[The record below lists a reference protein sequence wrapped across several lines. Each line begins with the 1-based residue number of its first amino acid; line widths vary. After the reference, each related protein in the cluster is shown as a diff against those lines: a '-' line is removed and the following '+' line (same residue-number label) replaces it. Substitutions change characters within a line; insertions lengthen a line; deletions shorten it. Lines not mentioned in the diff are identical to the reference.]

1 MNNEICKKI
10 QEIMEEHIEVKDVK
24 PTTPL
29 SELDIDS
36 LDLVEA
42 IMDIEEEFGVE
53 FNNEEILNLKC
64 FNDIVK
70 LVEEKCKK
78 TLD

>member
-1 MNNEICKKI
+1 MNEVALKI
-10 QEIMEEHIEVKDVK
+10 KEIMEKYIDIADAKAD
-24 PTTPL
+24 TPL

-42 IMDIEEEFGVE
+42 MMEIEEEFRVE
-53 FNNEEILNLKC
+53 FSNNEIANLKC

-70 LVEEKCKK
+70 LVNEKK
-78 TLD
+78 